1 MKRSPLF
8 RAATPALF
16 LLACSPSDVAEQPA
30 GPDDPTPTPGTKKP
44 APDPEPEPEPLPPE
58 EDPISMGTPCRVDA
72 DCDAGAFCELRI
84 CVAGCE
90 DAAACDAG
98 QVCDPHG
105 RCQAEDGAPRAPL
118 VAAPPTLG
126 ERRTVLAVGGT
137 EAQTVLYNTGD
148 ETLVYRLA
156 AAHPALTLDTAP
168 QALAPGEE
176 ATLVVTVD
184 LGVLAPDD
192 HILPVQIITNGGGLL
207 WSIELPQAPAAGHF
221 RGLVSFAADVVSLG
235 SSPLVVDLDF
245 RADGTVVGRVDNG
258 ASVLWPQPLALTGTW
273 AEDGAVAIELRDL
286 LPAESWQQSPISREL
301 GRVLVLTGTRTA
313 DGIEGTVTE
322 SITGMR
328 ADAVVLG
335 GSFALRRDGPLTG
348 IVHVPDLVPEDAAA
362 PDWLAPPGLDLAACA
377 GLGSAYGTDATLP
390 EPEPACDACT
400 DKFCSSED
408 MMACGVALRDAAY
421 NVDDVLGPLQGGGVV
436 PPADAWTWD
445 DCTADTPEYNAD
457 GLTCLDH
464 AALRCGDALVRR
476 GSADYPGAWGEA
488 LRAVTALFAADEAVA
503 AALLATE
510 AEVDA
515 VFAFRDEIGEPAQGA
530 LGREV
535 SVLAAS
541 RERLAAA
548 LAPML
553 APAHPAG
560 LAWIE
565 EQSPD
570 TETAQA
576 HGAPLRLA
584 AAFATTTARW
594 SRLAHRAGEHPDDV
608 RAAVRLALI
617 AVHAAAAELHARLGD
632 DPDVAP
638 DLHALGAA
646 LASLQRVDDELAPDS
661 GAFGYPSAYVPIAL
675 SPEDIAKSRTNFDAI
690 HDLAADEIVQFQQ
703 VATDAWQTALDY
715 QQKTYTL
722 VTTAAQIEADYD
734 QKLRALCGSLPGE
747 TEPAISTCG
756 QQGGQIADLRA
767 AVDAAGLRIRHAGQA
782 AENNVHAV
790 AVEEE
795 RFARQVEIHLS
806 LSAEI
811 EAAHGQIFQ
820 VKDKYGNKRSALAQA
835 EAHAECGRI
844 KENMRTQSDELAT
857 SCTSM
862 YLAKANAGPAIFGFS
877 TPDLFGMMATLAEC
891 DAKERTLQVT
901 ANNQCDSVRGQAGL
915 AKAQEELQRV
925 EDEEVIAINAEI
937 DQAIRDSDLESQ
949 RAASVAL
956 IKNLRAEAL
965 LLAIETEEAE
975 LTRSA
980 ALTSLSSAYQE
991 VAALAQEK
999 ARMVG
1004 VMVEDS
1010 PDNVLTHPHFLQA
1023 RLAAAAR
1030 VLPVRERAIRRV
1042 YLALRALEYE
1052 LSQELPALRDTL
1064 AGARAPEDLAGLMA
1078 CLAGIAEDYRLDHG
1092 YGQPYVTEVSLRAD
1106 IFGITDDVP
1115 DVDGSPATPAEQFA
1129 ALLTDPL
1136 HAQADGGVALPFSLS
1151 AYENPQFSA
1160 LLCDDRIDKI
1170 EVKLVGD
1177 FLGDREAE
1185 VMLTRQG
1192 LAGVRRCDGAELPQW
1207 SAYSPYSFDR
1217 QQVVIQAGVQDWG
1230 TAGPNAGFAAWPVHG
1245 EQWTLT
1251 IPPPEQSPANL
1262 DLDLAHVS
1270 DVVLRLHHRAG
1281 TIAPV
1286 GQGTFTPSCG

>member
-1 MKRSPLF
+1 LF
-8 RAATPALF
+8 RAVTPALF

-30 GPDDPTPTPGTKKP
+30 GPDDPAPTPGVKKP
-44 APDPEPEPEPLPPE
+44 APDPEPEPEPEPLPPE
-58 EDPISMGTPCRVDA
+58 EDPGSMGTPCQVDA

-90 DAAACDAG
+90 DAATCDAG

-105 RCQAEDGAPRAPL
+105 RCQAEDGAPQAPL

-126 ERRTVLAVGGT
+126 ERRTVLAVGET

-148 ETLVYRLA
+148 GTLVYRLA

-176 ATLVVTVD
+176 ATLVVTID
-184 LGVLAPDD
+184 LAALAPDD
-192 HILPVQIITNGGGLL
+192 HVLPVQIITNGGGLL

-221 RGLVSFAADVVSLG
+221 RGVVSFAAGAVSLG

-258 ASVLWPQPLALTGTW
+258 ASLLWPQPLALTGTW

-328 ADAVVLG
+328 PAPVVLG

-348 IVHVPDLVPEDAAA
+348 IVHTPDLVPEDAAA

-377 GLGSAYGTDATLP
+377 GLGAAYGTDDDPA
-390 EPEPACDACT
+390 EPEPACDACA
-400 DKFCSSED
+400 DKATAAPDD

-436 PPADAWTWD
+436 PPAGAWTWD
-445 DCTADTPEYNAD
+445 DCTAETPEYNAD

-503 AALLATE
+503 AGLLAIRGRGRRG
-510 AEVDA
+510 VRLPR
-515 VFAFRDEIGEPAQGA
+515 RDRRAGPRRARPRAQRPRGEPGAPRRRAGPDAGARAPRGPRVDRRAQ
-530 LGREV
+530 
-535 SVLAAS
+535 
-541 RERLAAA
+541 
-548 LAPML
+548 
-553 APAHPAG
+553 PA
-560 LAWIE
+560 
-565 EQSPD
+565 D
-570 TETAQA
+570 METAQA
-576 HGAPLRLA
+576 HRAPLRLA
-584 AAFATTTARW
+584 AAFANTTARW

-646 LASLQRVDDELAPDS
+646 LASLQRADDELSPDS

-675 SPEDIAKSRTNFDAI
+675 SPEDIAKSRTNFDAV

-703 VATDAWQTALDY
+703 VAADAWQTALDY

-756 QQGGQIADLRA
+756 QHGGQIADLRA

-844 KENMRTQSDELAT
+844 KENMRAQSDELAT

-862 YLAKANAGPAIFGFS
+862 YIAKATSGPAIFGFS

-891 DAKERTLQVT
+891 DAKERTLQVA

-925 EDEEVIAINAEI
+925 EDEEIIAINAEI

-980 ALTSLSSAYQE
+980 TLTSLSSAFQE

-1010 PDNVLTHPHFLQA
+1010 PDNALTHPHFLQA
-1023 RLAAAAR
+1023 RLAAAVR

-1106 IFGITDDVP
+1106 IFGITGDVP

-1136 HAQADGGVALPFSLS
+1136 HAQAGGGVALPFSLS
-1151 AYENPQFSA
+1151 AYENPQFSS

-1170 EVKLVGD
+1170 EIKLVGD

-1192 LAGVRRCDGAELPQW
+1192 LAGVRRCDGADLPQW
-1207 SAYSPYSFDR
+1207 SAYR
-1217 QQVVIQAGVQDWG
+1217 TRL
-1230 TAGPNAGFAAWPVHG
+1230 TA
-1245 EQWTLT
+1245 
-1251 IPPPEQSPANL
+1251 S
-1262 DLDLAHVS
+1262 
-1270 DVVLRLHHRAG
+1270 
-1281 TIAPV
+1281 IA
-1286 GQGTFTPSCG
+1286 SRS